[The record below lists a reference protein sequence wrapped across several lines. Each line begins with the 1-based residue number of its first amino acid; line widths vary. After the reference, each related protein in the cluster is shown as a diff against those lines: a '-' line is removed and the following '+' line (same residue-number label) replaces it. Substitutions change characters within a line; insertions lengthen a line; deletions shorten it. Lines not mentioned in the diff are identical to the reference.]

1 MQVLKLNIR
10 KGPIFRDAL
19 KQMEKINISRSLYK
33 LFRLLRLDGKE
44 ITALYLLSILSGL
57 IQLSLPLGIQAIIN
71 FAIVATG
78 RKQLPAS
85 MWVLILLVVLGVL
98 FTGMLKINQMKIVE
112 KIQQK
117 IFTRFSFEFSYR
129 IPKLN
134 VKSIDQYHLPEL
146 VNRFFDIP
154 TLQKSL
160 AKLLLDIPTAVIQL
174 CFGLILLAF
183 YNSVFIIFGIIL
195 LVVLYLILYISSPKG
210 FEASLEESNY
220 KYDLGGW
227 VQEIARGIKTFKFFN
242 SFNLHLEKTNHLLEG
257 YLHARNRHFQILKLQ
272 YWSLVVFK
280 ILITAAMLIVGGIL
294 LIRQQI
300 NIGQFIAA
308 EIIILTIMNAV
319 EKLIVSL
326 ETVYDLLTSVEKINK
341 ITEKPIDEEGSY
353 EFVKKQ
359 GIEIE
364 AKNLSFGFEKNDIL
378 QNISFHIKPGQKV
391 AITGDGDSGKTVLL
405 RLLTGVFQDFEGDL
419 SFDQIPI
426 NNYNLNTLRN
436 HIGIYMQK
444 QDIFSASL
452 WENITLGNTNI
463 NEQDVL
469 DTFKIV
475 GLESFYKSLNK
486 GFDTHLE
493 PTGKQLSSS
502 NVQKLLIARSLLN
515 QPALL
520 LLDEPMKLIAADDKQ
535 YLQNYLFGLKDVT
548 IIFTTND
555 PSLISKSE
563 MVIHLEKGS
572 IKSIQNKNASN

>member
-10 KGPIFRDAL
+10 KGPIFRDEL

-78 RKQLPAS
+78 RNQLPAS

-134 VKSIDQYHLPEL
+134 VISIDQYHLPEL

-183 YNSVFIIFGIIL
+183 YNSVFIVFGIIL
-195 LVVLYLILYISSPKG
+195 LIVLYLILYVSSPKG

-242 SFNLHLEKTNHLLEG
+242 SFNLHLEKTNNLLEG

-280 ILITAAMLIVGGIL
+280 ILITASMLIVGGIL
-294 LIRQQI
+294 LIRQEI

-353 EFVKKQ
+353 EFIKKQ
-359 GIEIE
+359 GIQIE
-364 AKNLSFGFEKNDIL
+364 AKNLSFGFEKTSIL
-378 QNISFHIKPGQKV
+378 KNISFNIQPGQKV

-419 SFDQIPI
+419 SYDQIPI

-452 WENITLGNTNI
+452 WENITLGNKEVK
-463 NEQDVL
+463 EQDVL
-469 DTFKIV
+469 DIFKIV
-475 GLESFYKSLNK
+475 GLEGFYRSLNK

-515 QPALL
+515 QPSLL
-520 LLDEPMKLIAADDKQ
+520 LLDEPMKLLAADDKQ
-535 YLQNYLFGLKDVT
+535 YLKNYLFGLKDVT
-548 IIFTTND
+548 VIFTTND
-555 PSLISKSE
+555 PALITKCD
-563 MVIHLEKGS
+563 MVIHLNNGQ
-572 IKSIQNKNASN
+572 IQSIQNTNVSN

>member
-1 MQVLKLNIR
+1 
-10 KGPIFRDAL
+10 
-19 KQMEKINISRSLYK
+19 MEKINISRSLYK

-134 VKSIDQYHLPEL
+134 VISIDQYHLPEL

-183 YNSVFIIFGIIL
+183 YNSVFIVFGIIL

-257 YLHARNRHFQILKLQ
+257 YLHSRNRHFQILKLQ

-294 LIRQQI
+294 LIRQEI

-364 AKNLSFGFEKNDIL
+364 AKNLSFGFEKTPIL
-378 QNISFHIKPGQKV
+378 KNISFLIKPGQKV

-405 RLLTGVFQDFEGDL
+405 RMLTGVFQDFEGAL
-419 SFDQIPI
+419 SFDQVPI

-436 HIGIYMQK
+436 NIGIYMQK

-452 WENITLGNTNI
+452 WENITLGNKEVK
-463 NEQDVL
+463 EQDVL

-475 GLESFYKSLNK
+475 GLDNFYKSLSK

-502 NVQKLLIARSLLN
+502 SVQKLLIARSLLN

-535 YLQNYLFGLKDVT
+535 YLKNYLFGLKDVT

-555 PSLISKSE
+555 PALIAKCD
-563 MVIHLEKGS
+563 MVIHLDKGQ
-572 IKSIQNKNASN
+572 IQ

>member
-1 MQVLKLNIR
+1 M
-10 KGPIFRDAL
+10 
-19 KQMEKINISRSLYK
+19 
-33 LFRLLRLDGKE
+33 
-44 ITALYLLSILSGL
+44 
-57 IQLSLPLGIQAIIN
+57 
-71 FAIVATG
+71 
-78 RKQLPAS
+78 
-85 MWVLILLVVLGVL
+85 
-98 FTGMLKINQMKIVE
+98 
-112 KIQQK
+112 
-117 IFTRFSFEFSYR
+117 
-129 IPKLN
+129 
-134 VKSIDQYHLPEL
+134 
-146 VNRFFDIP
+146 
-154 TLQKSL
+154 
-160 AKLLLDIPTAVIQL
+160 
-174 CFGLILLAF
+174 
-183 YNSVFIIFGIIL
+183 
-195 LVVLYLILYISSPKG
+195 
-210 FEASLEESNY
+210 
-220 KYDLGGW
+220 
-227 VQEIARGIKTFKFFN
+227 
-242 SFNLHLEKTNHLLEG
+242 
-257 YLHARNRHFQILKLQ
+257 
-272 YWSLVVFK
+272 VVFK
-280 ILITAAMLIVGGIL
+280 ILITASMLIVGGIL
-294 LIRQQI
+294 LIRQEI

-353 EFVKKQ
+353 EFIKKQ

-405 RLLTGVFQDFEGDL
+405 RLLTGVFQDFKGEL

-452 WENITLGNTNI
+452 WENITLGNADI
-463 NEQDVL
+463 KEQDVL
-469 DTFKIV
+469 NIFKIV
-475 GLESFYKSLNK
+475 GLDSFYKSLHK

-515 QPALL
+515 EPALL

-535 YLQNYLFGLKDVT
+535 FLQNYLFSLKDVT

-572 IKSIQNKNASN
+572 IKSIQNANASN

>member
-1 MQVLKLNIR
+1 
-10 KGPIFRDAL
+10 
-19 KQMEKINISRSLYK
+19 MEKINISRSLYK

-154 TLQKSL
+154 TLQKSM

-183 YNSVFIIFGIIL
+183 YNSVFIVFGIIL

-220 KYDLGGW
+220 KYEIAGW
-227 VQEIARGIKTFKFFN
+227 IQEIARGIKTFKFFN
-242 SFNLHLEKTNHLLEG
+242 KFNLHVEKTNFFLEG
-257 YLHARNRHFQILKLQ
+257 YLYARNRHFQILKLQ

-280 ILITAAMLIVGGIL
+280 ILITASMLIVGGIL
-294 LIRQQI
+294 LIRQEI

-353 EFVKKQ
+353 EFIKKQ

-378 QNISFHIKPGQKV
+378 HNISFHIKPGQKV

-452 WENITLGNTNI
+452 WENITLGNVDI
-463 NEQDVL
+463 KEQDVL
-469 DTFKIV
+469 DVFKIV
-475 GLESFYKSLNK
+475 GLDNFYKSLNK

-493 PTGKQLSSS
+493 PTGKQLSTS

-563 MVIHLEKGS
+563 MVIHLERGL

>member
-1 MQVLKLNIR
+1 
-10 KGPIFRDAL
+10 
-19 KQMEKINISRSLYK
+19 MEKINITRSLYK

-183 YNSVFIIFGIIL
+183 YNSVFIVFGIIL

-341 ITEKPIDEEGSY
+341 ITEKPLDEEGSY

-359 GIEIE
+359 GIQIE

-378 QNISFHIKPGQKV
+378 QNISFNIKPGQKV

-426 NNYNLNTLRN
+426 NNYNLNSLRN

-463 NEQDVL
+463 KEQDVL

-563 MVIHLEKGS
+563 MVIHLEKGL

>member
-1 MQVLKLNIR
+1 
-10 KGPIFRDAL
+10 
-19 KQMEKINISRSLYK
+19 MEKINISRSLYK

-78 RKQLPAS
+78 RNQLPAS

-134 VKSIDQYHLPEL
+134 VISIDQYHLPEL

-183 YNSVFIIFGIIL
+183 YNSVFIVFGIIL

-220 KYDLGGW
+220 KYDIGGW

-242 SFNLHLEKTNHLLEG
+242 SFNLHLEKTNYLLEG
-257 YLHARNRHFQILKLQ
+257 YLRSRNRHFQILKLQ
-272 YWSLVVFK
+272 YWSLVIFK
-280 ILITAAMLIVGGIL
+280 ILITASMLIVGGIL
-294 LIRQQI
+294 LIRQEI

-326 ETVYDLLTSVEKINK
+326 ETVYDLLTSIEKINK
-341 ITEKPIDEEGSY
+341 ITEKPIDEDGTY
-353 EFVKKQ
+353 EYIKKQ

-364 AKNLSFGFEKNDIL
+364 AKNLSFGFEKTPIL
-378 QNISFHIKPGQKV
+378 KNISFLIKPGQKV

-405 RLLTGVFQDFEGDL
+405 RMLTGVFQDFEGEL

-452 WENITLGNTNI
+452 WENITLGNAEI
-463 NEQDVL
+463 KEQDVL
-469 DTFKIV
+469 DVFKIV
-475 GLESFYKSLNK
+475 GLDSFYKSLNK

-563 MVIHLEKGS
+563 MVIHLEKGL

>member
-1 MQVLKLNIR
+1 
-10 KGPIFRDAL
+10 
-19 KQMEKINISRSLYK
+19 MEKINISRSLYK

-44 ITALYLLSILSGL
+44 ITALYLMSILSGL

-134 VKSIDQYHLPEL
+134 VKSIDQFHLPEL

-154 TLQKSL
+154 TLQKSM

-183 YNSVFIIFGIIL
+183 YNSVFIVFGIIL
-195 LVVLYLILYISSPKG
+195 LVILYLILYISSPKG
-210 FEASLEESNY
+210 FEASLQESNF
-220 KYDLGGW
+220 KYDIGGGI
-227 VQEIARGIKTFKFFN
+227 QEIARGIKTFKFFN
-242 SFNLHLEKTNHLLEG
+242 SYNLHIEKTNHLLEG
-257 YLHARNRHFQILKLQ
+257 YLHSRNRHFQILKLQ

-280 ILITAAMLIVGGIL
+280 ILITASMLIVGGIL
-294 LIRQQI
+294 LIRQEI

-353 EFVKKQ
+353 EFIKKQ

-405 RLLTGVFQDFEGDL
+405 RLLTGVFQDFKGEL

-452 WENITLGNTNI
+452 WENITLGNVDI
-463 NEQDVL
+463 KEQDVL
-469 DTFKIV
+469 DVFKIV
-475 GLESFYKSLNK
+475 GLDNFYKSLHK

-535 YLQNYLFGLKDVT
+535 FLQNYLFSLKDVT

-555 PSLISKSE
+555 PSLISKSDL
-563 MVIHLEKGS
+563 VIHLEKGLV
-572 IKSIQNKNASN
+572 KSIENKNASN

>member
-1 MQVLKLNIR
+1 
-10 KGPIFRDAL
+10 
-19 KQMEKINISRSLYK
+19 MEKINISRSLYK

-134 VKSIDQYHLPEL
+134 VISIDQFHLPEL

-183 YNSVFIIFGIIL
+183 YNSVFIVFGIIL

-257 YLHARNRHFQILKLQ
+257 YLHSRNRHFQILKLQ

-294 LIRQQI
+294 LIRQEI

-364 AKNLSFGFEKNDIL
+364 AKNLSFGFEKTPIL
-378 QNISFHIKPGQKV
+378 KNISFLIKPGQKV

-405 RLLTGVFQDFEGDL
+405 RMLTGVFQDFEGDL
-419 SFDQIPI
+419 SFDQVPI

-436 HIGIYMQK
+436 NIGIYMQK

-452 WENITLGNTNI
+452 WENITLGNKEVK
-463 NEQDVL
+463 EQDVL

-475 GLESFYKSLNK
+475 GLDNFYKSLSK

-502 NVQKLLIARSLLN
+502 SVQKLLIARSLLN

-535 YLQNYLFGLKDVT
+535 YLKNYLFGLKDVT

-555 PSLISKSE
+555 PSLIAKCD
-563 MVIHLEKGS
+563 MVIHLDKGQ
-572 IKSIQNKNASN
+572 IQSIQNTNVSN

>member
-1 MQVLKLNIR
+1 
-10 KGPIFRDAL
+10 
-19 KQMEKINISRSLYK
+19 MEKINISRSLYK

-154 TLQKSL
+154 TLQKSM

-183 YNSVFIIFGIIL
+183 YNSVFIVFGIIL
-195 LVVLYLILYISSPKG
+195 LVILYLILYISSPKG
-210 FEASLEESNY
+210 FEASLQESNF
-220 KYDLGGW
+220 KYDIGGW
-227 VQEIARGIKTFKFFN
+227 IQEIARGIKTFKFFN
-242 SFNLHLEKTNHLLEG
+242 SYKLHIEKTNHLLEG
-257 YLHARNRHFQILKLQ
+257 YLHARNRHFLILKLQ

-280 ILITAAMLIVGGIL
+280 ILITASMLIVGGIL
-294 LIRQQI
+294 LIRQEI

-353 EFVKKQ
+353 EYIKKQ

-364 AKNLSFGFEKNDIL
+364 AKNLSFGFDKTNIL

-405 RLLTGVFQDFEGDL
+405 RLLTGVFQDFQGDL

-452 WENITLGNTNI
+452 WENITLGNAEI
-463 NEQDVL
+463 KEQDVL
-469 DTFKIV
+469 DVFKIV
-475 GLESFYKSLNK
+475 GLDSFYKSLNK

-563 MVIHLEKGS
+563 MVIHLEKGL
-572 IKSIQNKNASN
+572 IKSIQNINASN

>member
-1 MQVLKLNIR
+1 
-10 KGPIFRDAL
+10 
-19 KQMEKINISRSLYK
+19 
-33 LFRLLRLDGKE
+33 
-44 ITALYLLSILSGL
+44 
-57 IQLSLPLGIQAIIN
+57 
-71 FAIVATG
+71 
-78 RKQLPAS
+78 
-85 MWVLILLVVLGVL
+85 
-98 FTGMLKINQMKIVE
+98 
-112 KIQQK
+112 
-117 IFTRFSFEFSYR
+117 
-129 IPKLN
+129 
-134 VKSIDQYHLPEL
+134 
-146 VNRFFDIP
+146 
-154 TLQKSL
+154 
-160 AKLLLDIPTAVIQL
+160 
-174 CFGLILLAF
+174 
-183 YNSVFIIFGIIL
+183 
-195 LVVLYLILYISSPKG
+195 
-210 FEASLEESNY
+210 
-220 KYDLGGW
+220 
-227 VQEIARGIKTFKFFN
+227 
-242 SFNLHLEKTNHLLEG
+242 
-257 YLHARNRHFQILKLQ
+257 
-272 YWSLVVFK
+272 
-280 ILITAAMLIVGGIL
+280 MLIVGGIL
-294 LIRQQI
+294 LIRQEI

-319 EKLIVSL
+319 EKLIISL

-353 EFVKKQ
+353 EFIKKQ

-378 QNISFHIKPGQKV
+378 QNINFHIKRGQKV

-405 RLLTGVFQDFEGDL
+405 RLLTGVFQDFKGDL

-452 WENITLGNTNI
+452 WENITLGNAEI
-463 NEQDVL
+463 KEQDVL
-469 DTFKIV
+469 DVFKIV
-475 GLESFYKSLNK
+475 GLDNFYKSLKK

-563 MVIHLEKGS
+563 MVIHLENGL

>member
-1 MQVLKLNIR
+1 
-10 KGPIFRDAL
+10 
-19 KQMEKINISRSLYK
+19 MEKINISRSLYK

-112 KIQQK
+112 KMQQK

-183 YNSVFIIFGIIL
+183 YNSVFIVFGIIL
-195 LVVLYLILYISSPKG
+195 LVVLYLILYVSSPKG

-242 SFNLHLEKTNHLLEG
+242 SFNIHLEKTNNLLEG

-419 SFDQIPI
+419 SFDQVPI

-436 HIGIYMQK
+436 NIGIYMQK

-452 WENITLGNTNI
+452 WENITLGNKEVK
-463 NEQDVL
+463 EQDVL

-520 LLDEPMKLIAADDKQ
+520 LLDEPMKLFAADDKQ

>member
-1 MQVLKLNIR
+1 
-10 KGPIFRDAL
+10 
-19 KQMEKINISRSLYK
+19 MEKINISRSLYK

-154 TLQKSL
+154 TLQKSM

-183 YNSVFIIFGIIL
+183 YNSVFIVFGIIL
-195 LVVLYLILYISSPKG
+195 LFILYLILYISSPKG
-210 FEASLEESNY
+210 FEASLQESNF
-220 KYDLGGW
+220 KYDIGGW
-227 VQEIARGIKTFKFFN
+227 IQEIARGIKTFKFFN
-242 SFNLHLEKTNHLLEG
+242 SYKLHIEKTNHLLEG
-257 YLHARNRHFQILKLQ
+257 YLHARNRHFLILKLQ

-280 ILITAAMLIVGGIL
+280 ILITASMLIVGGIL
-294 LIRQQI
+294 LIRQEI

-353 EFVKKQ
+353 EFIKKQ

-364 AKNLSFGFEKNDIL
+364 AKNLSFGFDKTDIL

-405 RLLTGVFQDFEGDL
+405 RLLTGVFQDFQGDL

-463 NEQDVL
+463 KEQDVL

-475 GLESFYKSLNK
+475 GLDSFYKSLNK

-563 MVIHLEKGS
+563 MVIHLEKGL

>member
-134 VKSIDQYHLPEL
+134 VISIDQYHLPEL

-183 YNSVFIIFGIIL
+183 YNSVFIVFGIIL

-257 YLHARNRHFQILKLQ
+257 YLHSRNRHFQILKLQ

-294 LIRQQI
+294 LIRQEI

-326 ETVYDLLTSVEKINK
+326 ETVYDLLTSIEKINK
-341 ITEKPIDEEGSY
+341 ITEKPIDEEGTY
-353 EFVKKQ
+353 EYVKKQ

-364 AKNLSFGFEKNDIL
+364 AKNLSFGFEKTPIL
-378 QNISFHIKPGQKV
+378 KNISFLINPGQKV

-405 RLLTGVFQDFEGDL
+405 RMLTGVFQDFEGDL
-419 SFDQIPI
+419 SFDQVPI

-436 HIGIYMQK
+436 NIGIYMQK

-452 WENITLGNTNI
+452 WENITLGNKEVK
-463 NEQDVL
+463 EQDVL

-475 GLESFYKSLNK
+475 GLDNFYKSLSK

-502 NVQKLLIARSLLN
+502 SVQKLLIARSLLN

-535 YLQNYLFGLKDVT
+535 YLKNYLFGLKDVT

-555 PSLISKSE
+555 PALIAKCD
-563 MVIHLEKGS
+563 MVIHLDKGQ
-572 IKSIQNKNASN
+572 IQSIQNTNVSN

>member
-1 MQVLKLNIR
+1 
-10 KGPIFRDAL
+10 
-19 KQMEKINISRSLYK
+19 
-33 LFRLLRLDGKE
+33 
-44 ITALYLLSILSGL
+44 
-57 IQLSLPLGIQAIIN
+57 
-71 FAIVATG
+71 
-78 RKQLPAS
+78 
-85 MWVLILLVVLGVL
+85 
-98 FTGMLKINQMKIVE
+98 
-112 KIQQK
+112 
-117 IFTRFSFEFSYR
+117 
-129 IPKLN
+129 
-134 VKSIDQYHLPEL
+134 
-146 VNRFFDIP
+146 
-154 TLQKSL
+154 
-160 AKLLLDIPTAVIQL
+160 
-174 CFGLILLAF
+174 
-183 YNSVFIIFGIIL
+183 
-195 LVVLYLILYISSPKG
+195 
-210 FEASLEESNY
+210 
-220 KYDLGGW
+220 
-227 VQEIARGIKTFKFFN
+227 
-242 SFNLHLEKTNHLLEG
+242 
-257 YLHARNRHFQILKLQ
+257 
-272 YWSLVVFK
+272 LVVFK

-419 SFDQIPI
+419 SFDQVPI

-452 WENITLGNTNI
+452 WENITLGNKEVK
-463 NEQDVL
+463 EQDVL

-502 NVQKLLIARSLLN
+502 SVQKLLIARSLLN

-520 LLDEPMKLIAADDKQ
+520 LLDEPMKLFAADDKQ

>member
-1 MQVLKLNIR
+1 
-10 KGPIFRDAL
+10 
-19 KQMEKINISRSLYK
+19 MEKINISRSLYK

-112 KIQQK
+112 KMQQK

-183 YNSVFIIFGIIL
+183 YNSVFIVFGIIL
-195 LVVLYLILYISSPKG
+195 LVVLYLILYVSSPKG

-326 ETVYDLLTSVEKINK
+326 ETVYDLLTSIEKINK
-341 ITEKPIDEEGSY
+341 ITEKPIDEEGTY
-353 EFVKKQ
+353 EYVKKQ

-364 AKNLSFGFEKNDIL
+364 AKNLSFGFEKTPIL
-378 QNISFHIKPGQKV
+378 KNISFLIKPGQKV

-405 RLLTGVFQDFEGDL
+405 RMLTGVFQDFEGDL
-419 SFDQIPI
+419 SYDQIPI

-452 WENITLGNTNI
+452 WENIALGNKEVK
-463 NEQDVL
+463 EQDVL
-469 DTFKIV
+469 DIFKIV
-475 GLESFYKSLNK
+475 GLEGFYRSLNK

-515 QPALL
+515 QPSLL
-520 LLDEPMKLIAADDKQ
+520 LLDEPMKLLAADDKQ
-535 YLQNYLFGLKDVT
+535 YLKNYLFGLKDVT
-548 IIFTTND
+548 VIFTTND
-555 PSLISKSE
+555 PALITKCD
-563 MVIHLEKGS
+563 MVIHLNNGQ
-572 IKSIQNKNASN
+572 IQSIQNTNVSN

>member
-1 MQVLKLNIR
+1 LQVLKLNIR
-10 KGPIFRDAL
+10 KDPIFRDAL

-134 VKSIDQYHLPEL
+134 VKSIDQFHLPEL

-183 YNSVFIIFGIIL
+183 YNSVFIVFGIIL

-257 YLHARNRHFQILKLQ
+257 YLHSRNRHFQILKLQ

-294 LIRQQI
+294 LIRQEI

-364 AKNLSFGFEKNDIL
+364 AKNLSFGFEKTPIL
-378 QNISFHIKPGQKV
+378 KNISFLIKPGQKV

-405 RLLTGVFQDFEGDL
+405 RMLTGVFQDFEGDL
-419 SFDQIPI
+419 SFDQVPI

-436 HIGIYMQK
+436 NIGIYMQK

-452 WENITLGNTNI
+452 WENITLGNKEVK
-463 NEQDVL
+463 EQDVL

-475 GLESFYKSLNK
+475 GLDNFYKSLSK

-502 NVQKLLIARSLLN
+502 SVQKLLIARSLLN

-535 YLQNYLFGLKDVT
+535 YLKNYLFGLKDVT

-555 PSLISKSE
+555 PALIAKCD
-563 MVIHLEKGS
+563 MVIHLDKGQ
-572 IKSIQNKNASN
+572 IQSIQNTNVSN

>member
-1 MQVLKLNIR
+1 
-10 KGPIFRDAL
+10 
-19 KQMEKINISRSLYK
+19 
-33 LFRLLRLDGKE
+33 
-44 ITALYLLSILSGL
+44 
-57 IQLSLPLGIQAIIN
+57 
-71 FAIVATG
+71 
-78 RKQLPAS
+78 
-85 MWVLILLVVLGVL
+85 
-98 FTGMLKINQMKIVE
+98 
-112 KIQQK
+112 
-117 IFTRFSFEFSYR
+117 
-129 IPKLN
+129 
-134 VKSIDQYHLPEL
+134 
-146 VNRFFDIP
+146 
-154 TLQKSL
+154 
-160 AKLLLDIPTAVIQL
+160 
-174 CFGLILLAF
+174 
-183 YNSVFIIFGIIL
+183 
-195 LVVLYLILYISSPKG
+195 
-210 FEASLEESNY
+210 
-220 KYDLGGW
+220 
-227 VQEIARGIKTFKFFN
+227 
-242 SFNLHLEKTNHLLEG
+242 
-257 YLHARNRHFQILKLQ
+257 
-272 YWSLVVFK
+272 
-280 ILITAAMLIVGGIL
+280 MLIVGGIL
-294 LIRQQI
+294 LIRQEI

-319 EKLIVSL
+319 EKLIISL

-353 EFVKKQ
+353 EFIKKQ

-378 QNISFHIKPGQKV
+378 QNINFHIKRGQKV

-405 RLLTGVFQDFEGDL
+405 RLLTGVFQDFKGDL

-452 WENITLGNTNI
+452 WENITLGNAEI
-463 NEQDVL
+463 KEQDVL
-469 DTFKIV
+469 DVFKIV
-475 GLESFYKSLNK
+475 GLDNFYKSLNK

-563 MVIHLEKGS
+563 MVIHLENGL

>member
-1 MQVLKLNIR
+1 
-10 KGPIFRDAL
+10 
-19 KQMEKINISRSLYK
+19 MEKINISRSLYK

-183 YNSVFIIFGIIL
+183 YNSVFIVFGIIL
-195 LVVLYLILYISSPKG
+195 LVVLYLILYFSSPKG

-257 YLHARNRHFQILKLQ
+257 YLHARNRHFQILKIQ

-280 ILITAAMLIVGGIL
+280 ILITAAMLIVGGVL

-378 QNISFHIKPGQKV
+378 QNISFNIKPGQKV

>member
-1 MQVLKLNIR
+1 LQVLKLNIR
-10 KGPIFRDAL
+10 KDPIFRDAL

-134 VKSIDQYHLPEL
+134 VISIDQFHLPEL

-183 YNSVFIIFGIIL
+183 YNSVFIVFGIIL

-257 YLHARNRHFQILKLQ
+257 YLHSRNRHFQILKLQ

-294 LIRQQI
+294 LIRQEI

-364 AKNLSFGFEKNDIL
+364 AKNLSFGFEKTPIL
-378 QNISFHIKPGQKV
+378 KNISFLIKPGQKV

-405 RLLTGVFQDFEGDL
+405 RMLTGVFQDFEGDL
-419 SFDQIPI
+419 SFDQVPI

-436 HIGIYMQK
+436 NIGIYMQK

-452 WENITLGNTNI
+452 WENITLGNKEVK
-463 NEQDVL
+463 EQDVL

-475 GLESFYKSLNK
+475 GLDNFYKSLSK

-502 NVQKLLIARSLLN
+502 SVQKLLIARSLLN

-535 YLQNYLFGLKDVT
+535 YLKNYLFGLKDVT

-555 PSLISKSE
+555 PALIAKCD
-563 MVIHLEKGS
+563 MVIHLDKGQ
-572 IKSIQNKNASN
+572 IQSIQNTNVSN

>member
-1 MQVLKLNIR
+1 MQVLKLNLR
-10 KGPIFRDAL
+10 KDPIFRDAL
-19 KQMEKINISRSLYK
+19 KKMEKINISRSLYK

-154 TLQKSL
+154 TLQKSM

-183 YNSVFIIFGIIL
+183 YNSVFIVFGIIL
-195 LVVLYLILYISSPKG
+195 LVVLYLILYVSSPKG
-210 FEASLEESNY
+210 FEASLQESNY
-220 KYDLGGW
+220 KYDIGGW

-353 EFVKKQ
+353 EFIKKQ
-359 GIEIE
+359 GIQIE
-364 AKNLSFGFEKNDIL
+364 AKNLSFGFEKTPIL
-378 QNISFHIKPGQKV
+378 KNISFQIQPGQKV

-405 RLLTGVFQDFEGDL
+405 RMLTGVFQDFEGDL
-419 SFDQIPI
+419 SFDNVPI

-463 NEQDVL
+463 KEQDVL

-475 GLESFYKSLNK
+475 GLDSFYKSLNK

-535 YLQNYLFGLKDVT
+535 YLQNYLFGLNDVT

>member
-1 MQVLKLNIR
+1 
-10 KGPIFRDAL
+10 
-19 KQMEKINISRSLYK
+19 MEKINISRSLYK

-112 KIQQK
+112 KMQQK

-134 VKSIDQYHLPEL
+134 VISIDQYHLPEL

-183 YNSVFIIFGIIL
+183 YNSVFIVFGIIL
-195 LVVLYLILYISSPKG
+195 LVVLYLILYVSSPKG

-405 RLLTGVFQDFEGDL
+405 RMLTGVFQDFEGDL

-436 HIGIYMQK
+436 NIGIYMQK

-463 NEQDVL
+463 KEQDVL

-475 GLESFYKSLNK
+475 GLDSFYKSLNK

-502 NVQKLLIARSLLN
+502 SVQKLLIARSLLN

-520 LLDEPMKLIAADDKQ
+520 LLDEPMKLFAADDKQ

-563 MVIHLEKGS
+563 MVIHLEKGL

>member
-1 MQVLKLNIR
+1 
-10 KGPIFRDAL
+10 
-19 KQMEKINISRSLYK
+19 MEKINISRSLYK

-112 KIQQK
+112 KMQQK

-134 VKSIDQYHLPEL
+134 VISIDQYHLPEL

-183 YNSVFIIFGIIL
+183 YNSVFIVFGIIL
-195 LVVLYLILYISSPKG
+195 LVVLYLILYVSSPKG

-405 RLLTGVFQDFEGDL
+405 RMLTGVFQDFEGDL

-436 HIGIYMQK
+436 NIGIYMQK

-452 WENITLGNTNI
+452 WENITLGNKEVK
-463 NEQDVL
+463 EQDVL

-520 LLDEPMKLIAADDKQ
+520 LLDEPMKLFAADDKQ

-563 MVIHLEKGS
+563 MVIHLEKGL

>member
-1 MQVLKLNIR
+1 
-10 KGPIFRDAL
+10 
-19 KQMEKINISRSLYK
+19 MEKINISRSLYK

-112 KIQQK
+112 KMQQK

-183 YNSVFIIFGIIL
+183 YNSVFIVFGIIL
-195 LVVLYLILYISSPKG
+195 LVVLYLILYVSSPKG

-280 ILITAAMLIVGGIL
+280 ILITAAMLIVGGVL

-378 QNISFHIKPGQKV
+378 QNISFNIKPGQKV

-463 NEQDVL
+463 KEQDVL

-520 LLDEPMKLIAADDKQ
+520 LLDEPMKLFAADDKQ

>member
-1 MQVLKLNIR
+1 
-10 KGPIFRDAL
+10 
-19 KQMEKINISRSLYK
+19 MEKINISRSLYK

-112 KIQQK
+112 KMQQK

-134 VKSIDQYHLPEL
+134 VISIDQYHLPEL

-183 YNSVFIIFGIIL
+183 YNSVFIVFGIIL
-195 LVVLYLILYISSPKG
+195 LVVLYLILYVSSPKG

-405 RLLTGVFQDFEGDL
+405 RMLTGVFQDFEGDL
-419 SFDQIPI
+419 SFDQVPI

-436 HIGIYMQK
+436 NIGIYMQK

-463 NEQDVL
+463 KEQDVL

-475 GLESFYKSLNK
+475 GLDSFYKSLNK

-502 NVQKLLIARSLLN
+502 SVQKLLIARSLLN

-520 LLDEPMKLIAADDKQ
+520 LLDEPMKLFAADDKQ

-563 MVIHLEKGS
+563 MVIHLEKGL

>member
-1 MQVLKLNIR
+1 
-10 KGPIFRDAL
+10 
-19 KQMEKINISRSLYK
+19 
-33 LFRLLRLDGKE
+33 
-44 ITALYLLSILSGL
+44 
-57 IQLSLPLGIQAIIN
+57 
-71 FAIVATG
+71 
-78 RKQLPAS
+78 
-85 MWVLILLVVLGVL
+85 
-98 FTGMLKINQMKIVE
+98 
-112 KIQQK
+112 
-117 IFTRFSFEFSYR
+117 
-129 IPKLN
+129 
-134 VKSIDQYHLPEL
+134 
-146 VNRFFDIP
+146 
-154 TLQKSL
+154 
-160 AKLLLDIPTAVIQL
+160 
-174 CFGLILLAF
+174 
-183 YNSVFIIFGIIL
+183 
-195 LVVLYLILYISSPKG
+195 
-210 FEASLEESNY
+210 
-220 KYDLGGW
+220 
-227 VQEIARGIKTFKFFN
+227 
-242 SFNLHLEKTNHLLEG
+242 
-257 YLHARNRHFQILKLQ
+257 
-272 YWSLVVFK
+272 LVVFK

-405 RLLTGVFQDFEGDL
+405 RMLTGVFQDFEGDL
-419 SFDQIPI
+419 SFDQVPI

-436 HIGIYMQK
+436 NIGIYMQK

-463 NEQDVL
+463 KEQDVL

-475 GLESFYKSLNK
+475 GLDSFYKSLNK

-502 NVQKLLIARSLLN
+502 SVQKLLIARSLLN

-520 LLDEPMKLIAADDKQ
+520 LLDEPMKLFAADDKQ

-563 MVIHLEKGS
+563 MVIHLEKGL

>member
-1 MQVLKLNIR
+1 
-10 KGPIFRDAL
+10 
-19 KQMEKINISRSLYK
+19 MEKINISRSLYK

-78 RKQLPAS
+78 RNQLPAS

-154 TLQKSL
+154 TLQKSM

-183 YNSVFIIFGIIL
+183 YNSVFIVFGIIL
-195 LVVLYLILYISSPKG
+195 LVVLYLILYVSSPKG

-220 KYDLGGW
+220 KYDIGGW

-257 YLHARNRHFQILKLQ
+257 YLHSRNRHFQILKLQ

-280 ILITAAMLIVGGIL
+280 ILITASMLIVGGIL
-294 LIRQQI
+294 LIRQEI

-319 EKLIVSL
+319 EKMIVSL

-353 EFVKKQ
+353 EFIKKQ
-359 GIEIE
+359 GIQIE
-364 AKNLSFGFEKNDIL
+364 AKNLSFGFEKTPIL
-378 QNISFHIKPGQKV
+378 KNISFQIQPGQKV

-405 RLLTGVFQDFEGDL
+405 RMLTGVFQDFEGDL
-419 SFDQIPI
+419 SFDNVPI

-452 WENITLGNTNI
+452 WENITLGNKEVK
-463 NEQDVL
+463 EQDVL

-475 GLESFYKSLNK
+475 GLDTFYKSLKK

-520 LLDEPMKLIAADDKQ
+520 LLDEPMKLLAADDKQ
-535 YLQNYLFGLKDVT
+535 YLKNYLFGLKDIT

-555 PSLISKSE
+555 PALIAKCD
-563 MVIHLEKGS
+563 MVIHLDHGQ
-572 IKSIQNKNASN
+572 IQSIQNTNATN

>member
-1 MQVLKLNIR
+1 
-10 KGPIFRDAL
+10 
-19 KQMEKINISRSLYK
+19 MEKINISRSLYK

-154 TLQKSL
+154 TLQKSM

-183 YNSVFIIFGIIL
+183 YNSVFIVFGIIL

-210 FEASLEESNY
+210 FEASLQESNY
-220 KYDLGGW
+220 KYDIGGW

-242 SFNLHLEKTNHLLEG
+242 SFSLHLEKTNHLLEG

-436 HIGIYMQK
+436 NIGIYMQK

-463 NEQDVL
+463 KEQDVL

-475 GLESFYKSLNK
+475 GLDSFYKSLNK

-520 LLDEPMKLIAADDKQ
+520 LLDEPMKLFAADDKQ
-535 YLQNYLFGLKDVT
+535 YLQNYLFGLKNVT

-563 MVIHLEKGS
+563 MVIHLEKGL

>member
-1 MQVLKLNIR
+1 
-10 KGPIFRDAL
+10 
-19 KQMEKINISRSLYK
+19 MEKINISRSLYK

-183 YNSVFIIFGIIL
+183 YNSVFIVFGIIL
-195 LVVLYLILYISSPKG
+195 LVVLYLILYVSSPKG

-378 QNISFHIKPGQKV
+378 QNISFRIKPGQKV

-463 NEQDVL
+463 KEQDVL

-563 MVIHLEKGS
+563 MVIHLEKGL
-572 IKSIQNKNASN
+572 IKTIQNKNASN

>member
-1 MQVLKLNIR
+1 
-10 KGPIFRDAL
+10 
-19 KQMEKINISRSLYK
+19 MEKINISRSLYK

-134 VKSIDQYHLPEL
+134 VISIDQYHLPEL

-183 YNSVFIIFGIIL
+183 YNSVFIVFGIIL

-257 YLHARNRHFQILKLQ
+257 YLHSRNRHFQILKLQ

-294 LIRQQI
+294 LIRQEI

-326 ETVYDLLTSVEKINK
+326 ETVYDLLTSIEKINK
-341 ITEKPIDEEGSY
+341 ITEKPIDEEGTY
-353 EFVKKQ
+353 EYVKKQ

-364 AKNLSFGFEKNDIL
+364 AKNLSFGFEKTPIL
-378 QNISFHIKPGQKV
+378 KNISFLIKPGQKV

-405 RLLTGVFQDFEGDL
+405 RMLTGVFQDFEGDL
-419 SFDQIPI
+419 SFDQVPI

-436 HIGIYMQK
+436 NIGIYMQK

-452 WENITLGNTNI
+452 WENITLGNKEVK
-463 NEQDVL
+463 EQDVL

-475 GLESFYKSLNK
+475 GLDNFYKSLSK

-502 NVQKLLIARSLLN
+502 SVQKLLIARSLLN

-535 YLQNYLFGLKDVT
+535 YLKNYLFGLKDVT

-555 PSLISKSE
+555 SALITKCD
-563 MVIHLEKGS
+563 MVIHLDKGQ
-572 IKSIQNKNASN
+572 IQSIQNTNVSN

>member
-1 MQVLKLNIR
+1 MQVLNLSIR
-10 KGPIFRDAL
+10 KDPIFRDAL

-134 VKSIDQYHLPEL
+134 VISIDQYHLPEL

-183 YNSVFIIFGIIL
+183 YNSVFIVFGIIL

-257 YLHARNRHFQILKLQ
+257 YLHSRNRHFQILKLQ

-294 LIRQQI
+294 LIRQEI

-326 ETVYDLLTSVEKINK
+326 ETVYDLLTSIEKINK
-341 ITEKPIDEEGSY
+341 ITEKPIDEEGTY
-353 EFVKKQ
+353 EYVKKQ

-364 AKNLSFGFEKNDIL
+364 AKNLSFGFEKTPIL
-378 QNISFHIKPGQKV
+378 KNISFLIKPGQKV

-405 RLLTGVFQDFEGDL
+405 RMLTGVFQDFEGDL
-419 SFDQIPI
+419 SFDQVPI

-436 HIGIYMQK
+436 NIGIYMQK

-452 WENITLGNTNI
+452 WENITLGNKEVK
-463 NEQDVL
+463 EQDVL

-475 GLESFYKSLNK
+475 GLDNFYKSLSK

-502 NVQKLLIARSLLN
+502 SVQKLLIARSLLN

-535 YLQNYLFGLKDVT
+535 YLKNYLFGLKDVT

-555 PSLISKSE
+555 PALIAKCD
-563 MVIHLEKGS
+563 MVIHLDKGQ
-572 IKSIQNKNASN
+572 IQSIQNTNVSN

>member
-1 MQVLKLNIR
+1 
-10 KGPIFRDAL
+10 
-19 KQMEKINISRSLYK
+19 MEKINISRSLYK

-112 KIQQK
+112 KMQQK

-183 YNSVFIIFGIIL
+183 YNSVFIVFGIIL
-195 LVVLYLILYISSPKG
+195 LVVLYLILYVSSPKG

-227 VQEIARGIKTFKFFN
+227 VQEVARGIKTFKFFN

-463 NEQDVL
+463 KEQDVL

-520 LLDEPMKLIAADDKQ
+520 LLDEPMKLFAADDKQ

-563 MVIHLEKGS
+563 MVIHLEKGL

>member
-1 MQVLKLNIR
+1 
-10 KGPIFRDAL
+10 
-19 KQMEKINISRSLYK
+19 MEKINISRSLYK

-134 VKSIDQYHLPEL
+134 VKSIDQFHLPEL

-154 TLQKSL
+154 TLQKSM

-183 YNSVFIIFGIIL
+183 YNSVFIVFGIIL
-195 LVVLYLILYISSPKG
+195 LVILYLILYISSPKG
-210 FEASLEESNY
+210 FEASLQESNF
-220 KYDLGGW
+220 KYDIGGW
-227 VQEIARGIKTFKFFN
+227 IQEIARGIKTFKFFN
-242 SFNLHLEKTNHLLEG
+242 SYKLHIEKTNHLLEG
-257 YLHARNRHFQILKLQ
+257 YLHARNRHFLILKLQ

-280 ILITAAMLIVGGIL
+280 ILITASMLIVGGIL
-294 LIRQQI
+294 LIRQEI

-463 NEQDVL
+463 KEQDVL

-475 GLESFYKSLNK
+475 GLDSFYKSLNK

-515 QPALL
+515 EPALL

-563 MVIHLEKGS
+563 MVIHLEKGL

>member
-1 MQVLKLNIR
+1 
-10 KGPIFRDAL
+10 
-19 KQMEKINISRSLYK
+19 MEKINISRSLYK

-71 FAIVATG
+71 FAIVAAG

-134 VKSIDQYHLPEL
+134 VISIDQYHLPEL

-183 YNSVFIIFGIIL
+183 YNSVFIVFGIIL

-257 YLHARNRHFQILKLQ
+257 YLHSRNRHFQILKLQ
-272 YWSLVVFK
+272 YWSLVIFK

-294 LIRQQI
+294 LIRQEI

-326 ETVYDLLTSVEKINK
+326 ETVYDLLTSIEKINK
-341 ITEKPIDEEGSY
+341 ITEKPIDEEGTY
-353 EFVKKQ
+353 EYVKKQ

-364 AKNLSFGFEKNDIL
+364 AKNLSFGFEKTTIL
-378 QNISFHIKPGQKV
+378 KNISFLIKPGQKV

-405 RLLTGVFQDFEGDL
+405 RMLTGVFQDFEGDL
-419 SFDQIPI
+419 SFDQVPI

-436 HIGIYMQK
+436 NIGIYMQK

-452 WENITLGNTNI
+452 WENITLGNKEVK
-463 NEQDVL
+463 EQDVL

-475 GLESFYKSLNK
+475 GLDNFYKSLSK

-502 NVQKLLIARSLLN
+502 SVQKLLIARSLLN

-535 YLQNYLFGLKDVT
+535 YLKNYLFGLKDVT

-555 PSLISKSE
+555 PALIAKCD
-563 MVIHLEKGS
+563 MVIHLDKGQ
-572 IKSIQNKNASN
+572 IQSIQNTNVSN